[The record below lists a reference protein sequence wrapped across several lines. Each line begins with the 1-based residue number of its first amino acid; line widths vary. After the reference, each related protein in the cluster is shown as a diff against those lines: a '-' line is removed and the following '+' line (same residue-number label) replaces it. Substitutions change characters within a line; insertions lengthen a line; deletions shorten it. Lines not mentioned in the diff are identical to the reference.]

1 MKSSQPPALA
11 TWWLEHF
18 RFGVRNDF
26 LIGDL
31 VEEYGRGRS
40 RAWYWKQ
47 VAAVFVLNFCRDL
60 RTHPLL
66 AARTAASVW
75 SVWYLY
81 GFVFSSSLHKL
92 TIPLPPAIG
101 FMWLLFGCGAWAG
114 AGWIVARIH
123 RENKTTMVLVFAI
136 SVLFW
141 KLPWFY
147 QVLVD
152 TIRDVRYRPYL
163 FNDFL
168 DLVLTFVSV
177 LLGGF
182 SNSFL
187 QNAVPSSNQLSVHV
201 ESQDQLR

>member
-11 TWWLEHF
+11 TWWLEHL

-47 VAAVFVLNFCRDL
+47 VVAAFVLNFGREV

-66 AARTAASVW
+66 AARAAASVW

-123 RENKTTMVLVFAI
+123 GEHKTTMVLVFAI

-147 QVLVD
+147 HVLID
-152 TIRDVRYRPYL
+152 TLRNVRYGPYL
-163 FNDFL
+163 LNDFL
-168 DLVLTFVSV
+168 DLVLTSVSI

-182 SNSFL
+182 SNSFPR
-187 QNAVPSSNQLSVHV
+187 NAAPTSNQLSVHV